1 MHIQPY
7 RILPRLLRLMVLA
20 VVIGITWYVY
30 EDYVR
35 TTSAQSVQDGGVENK
50 VVEQKDK
57 SVVQG
62 VIEIVPKPKGI
73 LIVPAE

>member
-1 MHIQPY
+1 MHIPTY
-7 RILPRLLRLMVLA
+7 RILPQLLHLLMLA
-20 VVIGITWYVY
+20 AVIGITWYVY

-35 TTSAQSVQDGGVENK
+35 TTSAEPIPQEAIENK
-50 VVEQKDK
+50 VTEQDGT

-62 VIEIVPKPKGI
+62 VIDIVPKPKGI